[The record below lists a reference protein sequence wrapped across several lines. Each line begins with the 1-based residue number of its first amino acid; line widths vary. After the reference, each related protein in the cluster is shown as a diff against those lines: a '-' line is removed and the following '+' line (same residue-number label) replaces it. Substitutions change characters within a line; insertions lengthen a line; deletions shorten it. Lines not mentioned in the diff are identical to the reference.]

1 MMLMAIIPAGCGPAD
16 PPLPTLTYPK
26 AMTGPAVDDYGGTK
40 VPDPYRWMESLDSKE
55 VATWVA
61 AENAVT
67 EPYLKALPLRQPFA
81 TRLTALWNYPRVGLP
96 EVVDTGAMFY
106 SRNSGLQRQ
115 SPIYLRA
122 QGSTTASV
130 VLDPNVISADGSVS
144 VGQWAPSPDGSLLA
158 YTLSEGGADWKTV
171 KVRTVATG
179 ADSSDEVRWMRF

>member
-1 MMLMAIIPAGCGPAD
+1 MLMAIVPAGCAPAY
-16 PPLPTLTYPK
+16 PPLPKLNYPK
-26 AMTGPAVDDYGGTK
+26 TITGPAVDDYGGTK

-115 SPIYLRA
+115 SPIYMRS
-122 QGSTTASV
+122 GVYDPPSM
-130 VLDPNVISADGSVS
+130 VLDPNAL
-144 VGQWAPSPDGSLLA
+144 SPDGSISLAQYTPSPDAKLLA
-158 YTLSEGGADWKTV
+158 YAVAEGGAAWETV
-171 KVRTVATG
+171 RVRSIATG
-179 ADSSDEVRWMRF
+179 ND